1 MIKAFFL
8 RCASPDFLDRLSRN
22 MSLKSQVRSSEAT
35 SDAVLSNV
43 LKPSQS
49 TPYCCCVQW
58 CDMWVIC
65 LLCHKIA
72 LGDIVWTDHSF
83 VEIFMVLLSRDHSIR
98 KQMAKHGYSW
108 AILKA
113 ILGKM
118 FSHRAAKAC
127 NILIFYNIY
136 YLMFTYIYNKS
147 SWMLLK

>member
-1 MIKAFFL
+1 MLKVFFL
-8 RCASPDFLDRLSRN
+8 QCASPAFLDRLSRN
-22 MSLKSQVRSSEAT
+22 MSLKSQVRSSETT

-49 TPYCCCVQW
+49 APYCCCVQW

-72 LGDIVWTDHSF
+72 LGDIMWTDHSF

-108 AILKA
+108 TILKA

-147 SWMLLK
+147 S